1 MSFYLASACASP
13 CHSDS
18 LSYLFCFIAFL
29 WFVMSFTQGAL
40 SVLLAS
46 SVNVVIQDSLGG

>member
-18 LSYLFCFIAFL
+18 LSYLFCFIVFL
-29 WFVMSFTQGAL
+29 WFVTSFSQGAL
-40 SVLLAS
+40 SVL
-46 SVNVVIQDSLGG
+46 